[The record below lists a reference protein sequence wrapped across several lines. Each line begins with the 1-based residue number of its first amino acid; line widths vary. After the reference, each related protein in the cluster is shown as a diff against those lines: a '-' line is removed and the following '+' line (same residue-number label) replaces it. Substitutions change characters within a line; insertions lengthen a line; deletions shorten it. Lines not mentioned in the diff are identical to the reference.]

1 MAKSKFIIIT
11 GLSGAGKSLASR
23 CFEDLNYFCVDN
35 LPPALLPKFAQ
46 LCGSSEIDNVA
57 LVIDI
62 RGREFF
68 GDFLSALDQMR
79 HEGVNFQVVFLEGS
93 DKVLVRRFSETRR
106 KHPLST
112 GGRIL
117 DDIQL
122 ERKMLAS
129 VKSRADVIIDTSAL
143 APQQLKEEIARLM
156 AKPSNGSPLS
166 VTVVSFGFKHGLPVD
181 ADMVL
186 DVRFLTNPYYVSK
199 LRHLTGNDDEV
210 KKYVLKQPKAKEFL
224 KHLFGITD
232 FLLPQYVDEGKSH
245 FTIGVGCTGGKHRSI
260 CLANEL
266 AGHLEHKNFKVVVEH
281 RDIFR

>member
-1 MAKSKFIIIT
+1 MAQSKFVIIT

-35 LPPALLPKFAQ
+35 LPPALLTKFAQ
-46 LCGSSEIDNVA
+46 LCASSEIENVA

-79 HEGVNFQVVFLEGS
+79 QEGVSFQVVYLEAT

-106 KHPLST
+106 KHPLSS

-129 VKSRADVIIDTSAL
+129 VKARADLIIDSSSL
-143 APQQLKEEIARLM
+143 SPHQLKEEITRRM
-156 AKPSNGSPLS
+156 AAPSNGHAMH
-166 VTVVSFGFKHGLPVD
+166 VTVVSFGYKHGLPVD
-181 ADMVL
+181 ADMVM
-186 DVRFLTNPYYVSK
+186 DVRFLSNPYYVAK

-210 KKYVLKQPKAKEFL
+210 KSYILKQPKARQFL
-224 KHLFGITD
+224 EHLFQITD
-232 FLLPQYVDEGKSH
+232 FLLPQYVEEGKSH
-245 FTIGVGCTGGKHRSI
+245 FTIAIGCTGGKHRSI
-260 CLANEL
+260 TLANEL
-266 AGHLEHKNFKVVVEH
+266 AQHLQKQNFTVVIEH